1 MSHNCRPCDNYSV
14 VCDPGCTATR
24 PANHGNVCNDSP
36 PNPDVNSNKFYNNCL
51 NPAADWREAGHVVP
65 KGASNVDT
73 SSFVPKIDL
82 GLPKFGGSKEPLHCK
97 RYRISKRRNRSRL
110 INGRRSNR
118 KGSNKKRSNRKRSY
132 RKKSNRRRS
141 NRKRSNRKRSN
152 KKRSKSKRSNRK

>member
-1 MSHNCRPCDNYSV
+1 MSHKCRPCDNYSV

-65 KGASNVDT
+65 TLADT
-73 SSFVPKIDL
+73 LNKAADSAKSFIPKIDL
-82 GLPKFGGSKEPLHCK
+82 GLPKFGGTREPLHCK
-97 RYRISKRRNRSRL
+97 RYRTSKRRNRYRL

-118 KGSNKKRSNRKRSY
+118 KRSNKKRSNKKRSY
-132 RKKSNRRRS
+132 
-141 NRKRSNRKRSN
+141 RKRSNRKRSN
-152 KKRSKSKRSNRK
+152 KKRSKRKRSNRK